1 MSSTQPL
8 TLIIVL
14 LTAESNHEA
23 IRSIGFHDSV
33 PRTIHSHI
41 NYVIYRYKCDSHTAD
56 GVDVELNQV
65 HQII

>member
-8 TLIIVL
+8 TLIML
-14 LTAESNHEA
+14 LKTESNHEA
-23 IRSIGFHDSV
+23 IKSIEFHDSV
-33 PRTIHSHI
+33 LQTTHNHV
-41 NYVIYRYKCDSHTAD
+41 NYVIYRYKCDSHTAG